1 MTEKNSGGSSQ
12 LSQNRFAS
20 NTVIFEEGDK
30 GDAAY
35 IIRLGEVEI
44 RKGVRSANP
53 MQLAVLG
60 KGDVLGEMALFDDRP
75 RMATA
80 ITLTD
85 VEVIQMSKQDFLEK
99 LSVLDPAMK
108 DMVQT
113 LVTRVRSMADEF
125 MRRKGETNWEKLEKS
140 K

>member
-44 RKGVRSANP
+44 RKGGSQRQSNAIGRIGERRCVGGDGLVR
-53 MQLAVLG
+53 
-60 KGDVLGEMALFDDRP
+60 
-75 RMATA
+75 
-80 ITLTD
+80 
-85 VEVIQMSKQDFLEK
+85 
-99 LSVLDPAMK
+99 
-108 DMVQT
+108 
-113 LVTRVRSMADEF
+113 
-125 MRRKGETNWEKLEKS
+125 
-140 K
+140 